1 MAIIP
6 WCSIKNGTVIFVIGK
21 VLSSLL
27 TDDGGGCGV
36 DSAVFFHPVNK
47 VQLILS
53 LNETCPCKI
62 TFTHKLIPVMTVFGH
77 PHTKRTSV
85 LSSLVHTNQC
95 QIVFTT
101 KAIKRST
108 SAMWLRVQRESA
120 TRGKWKIVSVKWKGE
135 ANKESSW
142 GANQP
147 LNLLFHPIS
156 RRGDS
161 QLYGDVIFKR
171 GNCGTWFP
179 ISYSHSQNS
188 GRCWDV

>member
-62 TFTHKLIPVMTVFGH
+62 TFTHTLIPVMTVFGH

-108 SAMWLRVQRESA
+108 SAMWLRVQRE
-120 TRGKWKIVSVKWKGE
+120 RERERVQPEGNGKLFRWNGKGRRTKKALGE
-135 ANKESSW
+135 PAN
-142 GANQP
+142 
-147 LNLLFHPIS
+147 L
-156 RRGDS
+156 
-161 QLYGDVIFKR
+161 
-171 GNCGTWFP
+171 
-179 ISYSHSQNS
+179 
-188 GRCWDV
+188 